1 MHRAW
6 QDERRAPL
14 MLSALSIVL
23 GLTAGLLM
31 LLVQLTGQWW
41 VRVLVGG
48 FSPEGQRIALELI
61 QVMAL
66 WMPAAVVVECLAAGE
81 IAIGKS
87 RIGAL
92 RSAVLNSFVIM
103 GLLFYA
109 LSNNLMGLA
118 WMFALSFNAL
128 AAWGCWLLAREGA
141 LSIKGL
147 RISVLLAA
155 GREFV
160 RRLRPFI
167 FLPVFQQGNTWVER
181 LVASGFAVGTLSSL
195 EYARTLTDTMVLLI
209 SQPIGMAVLHGGST
223 TANRSI
229 SAAVP
234 VLLSITLPACVYLA
248 VFAPDV
254 VRLVLARG
262 AFDETAVALTS
273 GAMRGMAIGMWA
285 GAVGMVLLR
294 HLNNDG
300 RNRIAAAILAISFTT
315 GMMVNLASSNWAGT
329 GDVRNAFLLG
339 SAELGA
345 MRRSAHCRHAGA
357 GLLLV
362 RDAPDRPCGIAG
374 GGNGRTVLAG
384 HDLLLIA
391 ADAGG
396 VGRYHL
402 HRDHAPY
409 RAAADASAGDGP
421 ENPLRPCSL
430 TRLRRLNI
438 CSSCTQALHRK
449 QAPD

>member
-1 MHRAW
+1 
-6 QDERRAPL
+6 
-14 MLSALSIVL
+14 
-23 GLTAGLLM
+23 
-31 LLVQLTGQWW
+31 
-41 VRVLVGG
+41 
-48 FSPEGQRIALELI
+48 
-61 QVMAL
+61 MAL

-339 SAELGA
+339 SADSARCVVLLVAVTLALGCYWSVMRLIALAALPAAA
-345 MRRSAHCRHAGA
+345 MGGLCWLVTIYCSSPLMRVGLGGVICIGIMLFTA
-357 GLLLV
+357 LLLMP
-362 RDAPDRPCGIAG
+362 AQAMAL
-374 GGNGRTVLAG
+374 RTRFA
-384 HDLLLIA
+384 
-391 ADAGG
+391 
-396 VGRYHL
+396 
-402 HRDHAPY
+402 HAP
-409 RAAADASAGDGP
+409 
-421 ENPLRPCSL
+421 
-430 TRLRRLNI
+430 
-438 CSSCTQALHRK
+438 
-449 QAPD
+449 